1 MFKKLLLLASAATLL
16 AGAAIA
22 APQQGTGINYKHI
35 ATSTTT
41 LVKTGAGTLDTICI
55 NSLGTVASTVEF
67 DDAIT
72 HTTPVIGILNSLTT
86 GQNCYRFNILFNT
99 GLSIT
104 TTGSV
109 APDVTVSYR

>member
-1 MFKKLLLLASAATLL
+1 MKKILLLAL
-16 AGAAIA
+16 ACLFMAGVVTA
-22 APQQGTGINYKHI
+22 APNQGSGLNYKHI
-35 ATSTTT
+35 ATSTTV

-55 NSLGTVASTVEF
+55 NSLGTVASAVEF
-67 DDAIT
+67 DDALT

-86 GQNCYRFNILFNT
+86 GQNCYRYNILFNT

-104 TTGSV
+104 TTGTV